1 MLSTHS
7 LRLSRDDFDYDYT
20 PGFEM
25 GVEREWHV
33 IDPVDVLK
41 DVDLYDSDLR
51 KLHND
56 DRYAIRIFYKLVLPL
71 TYFSDS
77 GVSVN
82 PLVDADGKFTFSNG
96 LAIGNPTLKTHLSS
110 KGFSDRGLFISD
122 EVLKN
127 NNNYSIPDEWA
138 LNHTYIK
145 RDKFATGTSIAH
157 LAVNHNNEIYIQ
169 PQTAQVYNIGEP
181 EIIIGTHPY
190 LFSSRLNQGGI
201 ASININDTNVAYT
214 VTTEGNSINVP
225 DGTTPV
231 PYNGKKLMP
240 LLFKPFGMSWCSDK
254 DSDVIGWVYCILGV
268 KQIMNEPTYTVK
280 FIDWDGTVLK
290 QQLVQEGT
298 SATPPSNPVRD
309 GYTFNGWLPN
319 TYKDVFSNL
328 DIYAQY
334 TQNSPDPGPK
344 PPVTG
349 EAHTFVNGDGDICV
363 SDIPLVSTG
372 LANVE
377 ITFALPLDTIEFDL
391 PIHVVEFSSGAGVKS
406 NVSVNGNIVSFTDED
421 VSTLAFYAIQLYKD
435 GNRVGQTAWDAGV
448 IPTNIKF
455 TLSDGSVVEFN
466 ITHSYF

>member
-25 GVEREWHV
+25 GVERNWHV
-33 IDPVDVLK
+33 IDPVDVLT
-41 DVDLYDSDLR
+41 DVELYDSDLR
-51 KLHND
+51 KLYND

-77 GVSVN
+77 GISVN
-82 PLVDADGKFTFSNG
+82 PLVDSDGKFTFSNG
-96 LAIGNPTLKTHLSS
+96 LAIGNPTLKTYISPEGVS
-110 KGFSDRGLFISD
+110 ERGLFISD

-169 PQTAQVYNIGEP
+169 PQTAQLFNVSEP
-181 EIIIGTHPY
+181 DLTLGIYPY

-225 DGTTPV
+225 DGTQSIH
-231 PYNGKKLMP
+231 YGNKKLMP
-240 LLFKPFGMSWCSDK
+240 LLFKPFGMSWCSDE
-254 DSDVIGWVYCILGV
+254 DSSVIGWVYCILGV
-268 KQIMNEPTYTVK
+268 KQIMDEPTYTVK
-280 FIDWDGTVLK
+280 FIDWDGKVLK

-298 SATPPSNPVRD
+298 AATPPSNPVRD

-319 TYKDVFSNL
+319 TYNDVFSNL

-334 TQNSPDPGPK
+334 TQNSPDPGPE
-344 PPVTG
+344 PPVVG
-349 EAHTFVNGDGDICV
+349 DANTFVNGDGDICI
-363 SDIPLVSTG
+363 SNIPLVATG
-372 LANVE
+372 SANIE
-377 ITFALPLDTIEFDL
+377 ITFALPLDTIVFDSPIGVMEF
-391 PIHVVEFSSGAGVKS
+391 GAGSGVKS
-406 NVSVNGNIVSFTDED
+406 NASVNGNIVSFTDED
-421 VSTLAFYAIQLYKD
+421 VSTLDFYAVQLYKN

-455 TLSDGSVVEFN
+455 TLYDSSVVTFN
-466 ITHSYF
+466 ITHF